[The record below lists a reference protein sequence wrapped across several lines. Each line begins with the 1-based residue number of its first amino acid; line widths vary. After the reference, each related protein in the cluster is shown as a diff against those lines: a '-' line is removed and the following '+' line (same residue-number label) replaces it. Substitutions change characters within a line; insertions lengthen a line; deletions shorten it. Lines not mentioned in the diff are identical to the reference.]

1 MDESFSDS
9 GLRLQP
15 AATGAALVLFA
26 LTLAILYNAFF
37 GQSQFVTAIASPG
50 GAVTK
55 LTVDAGDAPGPV
67 VSVRVDPVVEAVQ
80 KELALAGFYDGPI
93 DGVAGKKTR
102 QAIESWQRANAMDVT
117 GVASQEMADQMAFN
131 RTIAEAAGGETGSV
145 DAVSGDAELAK
156 VQIGLLELGYLP
168 GATDGQMTDQTR
180 DAIRQF
186 ERDRGLP
193 ETGEISPALLQ
204 EMAKTSGQSTLVGED

>member
-1 MDESFSDS
+1 MDDTFGDS

-37 GQSQFVTAIASPG
+37 GQRQFLAAVASPG

-55 LTVDAGDAPGPV
+55 LTVDAGDTPGPV
-67 VSVRVDPVVEAVQ
+67 VSLRVDAVVEAVQ
-80 KELALAGFYDGPI
+80 KELSLAGFYNGPV

-102 QAIESWQRANAMDVT
+102 LAIESWQRANAMDAT
-117 GVASQEMADQMAFN
+117 GIASQEMADQMAFN
-131 RTIAEAAGGETGSV
+131 RTVAEAAGGETASLDTV
-145 DAVSGDAELAK
+145 HGDPQIAK
-156 VQIGLLELGYLP
+156 LQTGLLELGYLP
-168 GATDGQMTDQTR
+168 GATDGRMSPQTH

-193 ETGEISPALLQ
+193 ESGEISQALLQ
-204 EMAKTSGQSTLVGED
+204 EMGKTSGLSAIAGGE